1 MIDEKEIGAI
11 AARAAARMSEDD
23 REKFGAFVELTSAH
37 IAAMETKLRDLES
50 WLDRILE
57 SKLQHQGGAS
67 AAGHPCGGAVVKVA
81 DIPEWEIRRHIDE
94 CRDAIDGPIIG
105 QDGVA

>member
-23 REKFGAFVELTSAH
+23 REKFGVFLELTSAH

-57 SKLQHQGGAS
+57 SKIQHQ
-67 AAGHPCGGAVVKVA
+67 AVVKVA

-94 CRDAIDGPIIG
+94 CREAIDGPIIG
-105 QDGVA
+105 QDGIA